1 MNGNMDYPIYIHTLS
16 RDEAMEWIMDEYGES
31 LKRFI
36 YTYVKNKAQT
46 DDIFQDVLFT
56 VYQKID
62 TYQGRA
68 SFKNWLYQVTANKC
82 KDYLRSPFHRIFI
95 WKEEITGVV
104 SDSTP
109 ETRYLLDEQK
119 RSVIEAILKLPIKYR
134 EVLVLQYYKEF
145 SIQEISDLLK
155 VNPSTIKTRIM
166 RAKEKL
172 KDLLKEDFLNE

>member
-1 MNGNMDYPIYIHTLS
+1 MNGNMEYPTYIHTLS

-46 DDIFQDVLFT
+46 DDIFQEVLFT

-62 TYQGRA
+62 TFQGR
-68 SFKNWLYQVTANKC
+68 SSLKNWLYRITANKC

-95 WKEEITGVV
+95 WKEEISGEV
-104 SDSTP
+104 SNSTP
-109 ETRYLLDEQK
+109 ENTYLLDEQK
-119 RSVIEAILKLPIKYR
+119 RTVIEAILKLPIKYR
-134 EVLVLQYYKEF
+134 EVLILQYYKEF
-145 SIQEISDLLK
+145 TIQEISDLLK